1 MTNGKMLTRHGV
13 REKVRVML
21 FAVVFFVLLGLPN
34 HMWAQAVNSDSNPLW
49 VQVEDPQN
57 EVTNRPKSSS
67 QHFGFVFQ
75 EDQIK
80 SNSRL
85 PYGQSLLMAGL
96 RYESDLFVE
105 SPLRYQVTAM
115 LGESRV
121 IHEFSAELSTI
132 LPIQTRYFGLELG
145 LKRLWDF
152 STKFRVGPEVRIRS
166 QIGYQ
171 FAPQTQFPSRESYGN
186 FLGIDLNAQY
196 FLSESLGTEFELG
209 FDQFFE
215 SQVRLGVF
223 RKW

>member
-1 MTNGKMLTRHGV
+1 MTNRKKLTHHGV
-13 REKVRVML
+13 REKVQAML
-21 FAVVFFVLLGLPN
+21 FALVLFALLGLPN
-34 HMWAQAVNSDSNPLW
+34 HMWAQTVNSDSNPLW

-57 EVTNRPKSSS
+57 EVSNKPESSS
-67 QHFGFVFQ
+67 QHFGFIFQ

-80 SNSRL
+80 SSSRL

-105 SPLRYQVTAM
+105 SSLRYQVTAM

-121 IHEFSAELSTI
+121 SDEFNAELSTI

-152 STKFRVGPEVRIRS
+152 LPKFRLGPQVRIRS

-171 FAPQTQFPSRESYGN
+171 FAPQTQFPTKESYGN

-196 FLSESLGTEFELG
+196 FLSENFGTEFELG
-209 FDQFFE
+209 YDQFFD